1 MHSNVGFQ
9 YISSRIYVL
18 VSSLPV
24 SSSPVSL
31 VLSVPHVPLCLSLDH
46 LLALCVVAVLSVCI
60 NPMSR
65 RGSRAQRGAVRCPS
79 SVSPDTSGHNWMSV
93 SSRAKGECGAVGTRD
108 RGQMNRRCCT
118 QTPQGQIVALSAT
131 CSVCCQDFACSKWR
145 WTFVLADGVELVL
158 SPFRVQIA
166 GQSFHPPYKNLA
178 NLNSLFEPHP
188 PDKWTSGWLVFLQID
203 YLCELLHTRND
214 NWSRAWLR
222 ASFKPAKVRWNYL
235 QRQI

>member
-1 MHSNVGFQ
+1 MIVDTFWCIPNVGFQ

-18 VSSLPV
+18 VSSFPV

-108 RGQMNRRCCT
+108 RGQMNRWCCT

-145 WTFVLADGVELVL
+145 WTFVLADGVKLVL
-158 SPFRVQIA
+158 SPFRV
-166 GQSFHPPYKNLA
+166 
-178 NLNSLFEPHP
+178 
-188 PDKWTSGWLVFLQID
+188 
-203 YLCELLHTRND
+203 
-214 NWSRAWLR
+214 
-222 ASFKPAKVRWNYL
+222 
-235 QRQI
+235 